1 MKNLNMELLR
11 TLATIE
17 QTDNFTEAGRRLFKT
32 QSAVTQQMQRLEAQI
47 GFPLF
52 RKAGRHRALTPQ
64 GQQLANYARR
74 MLVINDEA
82 VRVMGQKQLEGDIHF
97 GAPLDVADTVLP
109 SILTLIARSLPKIRM
124 EIRVDRSP
132 FLMKALDAGE
142 LDMTIST
149 RQETGLEGFALRTS
163 PTAWI
168 CAADYPYSRRA
179 ALQLI
184 LADEHSIFRHVA
196 LEALGGTRRIWR
208 INYLA
213 PTLVGIKAAVRAGLG
228 VTARSIEF
236 LGPDMRVLGE
246 EDGLPPLP
254 PMTYMLWMRKNSS
267 NPLTAYLYGLIKEH
281 FQPTT
286 MSSEEPD

>member
-1 MKNLNMELLR
+1 MKNLNLELLR

-32 QSAVTQQMQRLEAQI
+32 QSAVTQQMQRLENQI

-74 MLVINDEA
+74 MLAINDEA

-109 SILTLIARSLPKIRM
+109 SILTLIARSLPKIRI

-132 FLMKALDAGE
+132 FLMEALDAGE

-149 RQETGLEGFALRTS
+149 RQEPGLEGFALRTS

-168 CAADYPYSRRA
+168 CAADYVYNRRA

-184 LADEHSIFRHVA
+184 LADEHSIFRQVA
-196 LEALGGTRRIWR
+196 LEALGHTRRIWR

-246 EDGLPPLP
+246 DDGLPRLP
-254 PMTYMLWMRKNSS
+254 PMTYMLWTRRNSS
-267 NPLTAYLYGLIKEH
+267 NPLTAYLYGLVKEH
-281 FQPTT
+281 FQQTT
-286 MSSEEPD
+286 MIPDAE